1 MSDILLAAL
10 NARYAH
16 PSLGLRSLR
25 ANLGAL
31 RERSSLLEFDLAS
44 PPGAVADAL
53 LRDAPRVLAFGVY
66 IWNTRPLAAV
76 LEAVRLRS
84 PQTRIVLGGPE
95 LAEEGIPE
103 WSARADLLVCGEA
116 EGVFEEACRGL
127 LTGRSPADPVL
138 HAPTPDLDGVLLPD
152 GEYSVEDLRHRVTYV
167 ESSRGCPFGCEY
179 CLSSRDRTVRTFPD
193 ARVFESLDRLIRR
206 GARRFKFVDRTFN
219 LDSGRAAAQLS
230 FWLERLR
237 PGMSVQFEAV
247 PERFPPEVRTLL
259 RRFPPGALRLEIGV
273 QTLDPRVSE
282 TVGRRVDP
290 ARVEETFR
298 FLREE
303 TRVDVHAD
311 LIAGLPG
318 EDLDGFARSFN
329 RMVEWNPAEIQVGLL
344 KRLRGTSI
352 GRHDMEH
359 GMRYSADPPYELIAS
374 ASLGGE
380 QVRRIKRFARYW
392 DRMVNRGALRD
403 AVALLW
409 RNSGEPFEA
418 FLDFSDWAFERMG
431 RDWGLPLDRLAVALA
446 DYLQEVRRLPGA
458 RERVEEIWTN
468 RAPRLKLPAR

>member
-1 MSDILLAAL
+1 MPDLLLAAL

-31 RERSSLLEFDLAS
+31 RERSALLEFDLS
-44 PPGAVADAL
+44 FPPEAVAHAL
-53 LRDAPRVLAFGVY
+53 LNDAPRVLAFGVY
-66 IWNTRPLAAV
+66 VWNARPLAAV
-76 LEAVRLRS
+76 LEAVRRRS
-84 PQTRIVLGGPE
+84 PRTRIVLGGPE

-103 WSARADLLVCGEA
+103 WTARADLLVCGEA

-127 LTGRSPADPVL
+127 LADRSPDEPTL
-138 HAPTPDLDGVLLPD
+138 HAPPPELAGIHLPD
-152 GEYSVEDLRHRVTYV
+152 GEYSAEDLRHRVTYV

-206 GARRFKFVDRTFN
+206 GAQRFKFVDRTFN
-219 LDSGRAAAQLS
+219 LDTERATAQLS

-237 PGMSVQFEAV
+237 PGLSVQYEAV
-247 PERFPPEVRTLL
+247 PERFPPEIRALL
-259 RRFPPGALRLEIGV
+259 SRFPPGALRLEIGV
-273 QTLDPRVSE
+273 QTLDPRVSG

-318 EDLDGFARSFN
+318 EGLAGFARSFN
-329 RMVEWNPAEIQVGLL
+329 RLAVWRPAELQVGLL

-352 GRHDMEH
+352 GRHDAAY
-359 GMRYSADPPYELIAS
+359 GMRYGADPPYELIAS
-374 ASLGGE
+374 ACLDEE

-392 DRMVNRGALRD
+392 DRMYNRGALRE
-403 AVALLW
+403 AVPLLW
-409 RNSGEPFEA
+409 RDSGEPFES
-418 FLDFSDWAFERMG
+418 FLAFSDWAFERLG
-431 RDWGLPLDRLAVALA
+431 RDWGLPLDRLAGALA
-446 DYLQEVRRLPGA
+446 GYLQEVRRLPRA

-468 RAPRLKLPAR
+468 RAPRLKLPAP